1 MTCNRQGSGFYKYL
15 YCNIISLWSSMML
28 MWLSS
33 YIYIPSSKEREILC
47 LIISSTNLRRSSS
60 FQFSSVIVTYRI
72 VMPQR
77 LEDILEHIC
86 LWGILYPHHE
96 QLSKNNDNNLPRLHM
111 IPLIQPSEALTF
123 DHIPYEEGQ
132 PSVKQR
138 VKETSES
145 DMRTFP
151 WFNWSVYI
159 SYSHSFCHVV
169 LYIQCIHTLFVRVP
183 ATIIISLWRGLGRNM
198 TPKRSKSYRL
208 HTQGI

>member
-1 MTCNRQGSGFYKYL
+1 
-15 YCNIISLWSSMML
+15 
-28 MWLSS
+28 
-33 YIYIPSSKEREILC
+33 
-47 LIISSTNLRRSSS
+47 
-60 FQFSSVIVTYRI
+60 
-72 VMPQR
+72 MPQR

-151 WFNWSVYI
+151 WFN
-159 SYSHSFCHVV
+159 
-169 LYIQCIHTLFVRVP
+169 
-183 ATIIISLWRGLGRNM
+183 
-198 TPKRSKSYRL
+198 
-208 HTQGI
+208 